1 MDAVGT
7 NPVAICCNFA
17 NELHYSKDLK
27 GVLDVFFPQESING
41 PVKLGQAVR
50 RFCES
55 TAINMYQ
62 HFVVG
67 PCGPHS
73 TRTVIVL
80 Q

>member
-7 NPVAICCNFA
+7 NPVAICCKKA

-50 RFCES
+50 RFFES
-55 TAINMYQ
+55 TGINMYA
-62 HFVVG
+62 HFA
-67 PCGPHS
+67 
-73 TRTVIVL
+73 TRTVIVI